1 MKGTITSYLPE
12 KQYGFIKG
20 EDGKDYFFHEN
31 EFRDPTHIRRLCEDA
46 WIDFDQ
52 QATPKGY
59 RAKNC
64 SLLDPKT
71 VLTYT
76 LPGEFITS
84 RTATV
89 RGWEVI
95 EYADWIVHGAS
106 SDSSEAA
113 QHDAV
118 YHAKLVGANAL
129 IGLEYYKTTGSE
141 PGSGRGTHH
150 FTIHNFRGQLATL
163 AKRTSKG
170 PYRHDQ
176 LLGLNG
182 RAESLKKELM
192 VQTRASKRKRNLI
205 WSAVLV
211 LSIISSL
218 VAPVLVIAW
227 IVLGFIFGGAKNHD
241 DWLERV

>member
-106 SDSSEAA
+106 SDSPEAA